1 MGITNSEKYNTEL
14 FEYLSR
20 TNNTFAMCGCFK
32 GDIDEKGFDNI
43 LKKYLINDY
52 TYYFTIILQL

>member
-32 GDIDEKGFDNI
+32 EI
-43 LKKYLINDY
+43 LMRKALI
-52 TYYFTIILQL
+52 IS